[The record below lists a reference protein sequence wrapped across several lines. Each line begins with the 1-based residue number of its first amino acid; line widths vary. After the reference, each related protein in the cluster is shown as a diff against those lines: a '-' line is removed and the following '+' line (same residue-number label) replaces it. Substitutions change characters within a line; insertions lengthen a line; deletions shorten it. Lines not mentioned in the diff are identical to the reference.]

1 MTRHAEA
8 DKAEAMYTLDPTG
21 IYVSGA
27 VNRPLGGLEEE
38 SKLIPYGDIKGELK
52 KLNLAQ
58 EIITGWNLLKPG
70 LCEEY
75 MGMEGDPLHVIMI
88 ETDEGRYLLRGDDMD
103 AFMAKANARLAEFR
117 AKKA

>member
-1 MTRHAEA
+1 
-8 DKAEAMYTLDPTG
+8 MYTLDPTG

-27 VNRPLGGLEEE
+27 GSGIGGYVEE
-38 SKLIPYGDIKGELK
+38 SKLIPYGDIKGEVK

-70 LCEEY
+70 LSEEY
-75 MGMEGDPLHVIMI
+75 MGVEGDPLHVMMI

-103 AFMAKANARLAEFR
+103 DFIAKANAKLREWR
-117 AKKA
+117 AANPA